1 MDELVRPVG
10 GAEPQDH
17 ECHGGRDVPALEAG
31 REESPED
38 EAGGNDR
45 QDGHIEPVFHE
56 FRLLRLGRQ
65 LAGTDKAGGE
75 ADDHG
80 VLLAL
85 TLRRHDEAVRWGTV
99 WVGFGIALTAWL
111 AVTAW
116 AVWRRRQFVIVA
128 ALFSATLLLTDVW
141 FDVMTAAP
149 RNDLL
154 VSIASA
160 VFGNIPL
167 AMLLAVVAYRLIMA
181 TAHNAR
187 RMAGDDRV
195 DVPLRKLPIF
205 AVDKVSLDG

>member
-1 MDELVRPVG
+1 M
-10 GAEPQDH
+10 
-17 ECHGGRDVPALEAG
+17 
-31 REESPED
+31 
-38 EAGGNDR
+38 
-45 QDGHIEPVFHE
+45 
-56 FRLLRLGRQ
+56 
-65 LAGTDKAGGE
+65 
-75 ADDHG
+75 
-80 VLLAL
+80 
-85 TLRRHDEAVRWGTV
+85 
-99 WVGFGIALTAWL
+99 
-111 AVTAW
+111 
-116 AVWRRRQFVIVA
+116 IVA